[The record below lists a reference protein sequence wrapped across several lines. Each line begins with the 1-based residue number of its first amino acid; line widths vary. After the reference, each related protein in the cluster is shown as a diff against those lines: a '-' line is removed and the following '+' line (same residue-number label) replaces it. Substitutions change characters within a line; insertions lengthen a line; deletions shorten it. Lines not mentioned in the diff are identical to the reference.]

1 MFFFLI
7 LGLNAQTPEEKN
19 HILEHTNIDK
29 LNELKKNI
37 IQNNN
42 INTKII
48 DDYIR
53 ENRITKQVLENG
65 NLKEIRYIQNNKPIY
80 VTS

>member
-1 MFFFLI
+1 MKRFITLMFFFLI

-53 ENRITKQVLENG
+53 ENKATEPTN
-65 NLKEIRYIQNNKPIY
+65 IQHKLF
-80 VTS
+80 